1 MATLLETASLVM
13 VPSGYE
19 DGALGSLVPTDASGD
34 FAFTRGS
41 NLSATRVNEQGY
53 IERGYENLLLQSN
66 NFDTSPWTKV
76 GLFNVLGNQQGYD
89 SSNDAWSIESNSTA
103 FDRRIQQS
111 VSVSGVHTFAIYAKS
126 NSTDWVLL
134 YNGTDRVYFDLAN
147 GVVGSSKS
155 GLIIDS
161 KIESTPVTGWYKCT
175 ATFNRAISFIS
186 VVPASGDGN
195 SMVVAGNSIY
205 IQDAQLNQG
214 LVAYPYI
221 ETTAAPEKGGILA
234 DLPRVDYSS
243 GRASLLLEPQRTNL
257 VRYSESYGDGW
268 SQQQGSST
276 NGGVGLLPISPT
288 SGSIK
293 YTATAEG
300 YNQMFTTIQPPTTIG
315 VTYTQ
320 QGYVKCDDAPYI
332 HFQVAPFNNVLVV
345 WDNVNKVIVGSIPSG
360 LGSVKIVDAGGG
372 WTKAEITYTAQFES
386 IYASIKTYFSTSST
400 INHAGVPIGTIAY
413 QTLVQVEEGSY
424 STSYIP
430 TYGTSQTRL
439 RDSAS
444 KTGISNLIGQTEGAV
459 FLEVGEVHNNSA
471 TGPTKWF
478 FRVIKD
484 ANNSFGI
491 GSGGIDSNPP
501 IRFVT
506 IVGGVITTEHEAAG
520 FSNSK
525 IVIKYTSTD
534 FKLFQNGVLKNITSK
549 SIGGYA
555 DIAFMEGAS
564 DNLSMPLKQ
573 HIVFPTALSD
583 EACIELTTL

>member
-19 DGALGSLVPTDASGD
+19 DGTLGSLVPTDASGD
-34 FAFTRGS
+34 FTFTRGS
-41 NLSATRVNEQGY
+41 NLSATRVNEQGF
-53 IERGYENLLLQSN
+53 IEKGYENLLLQSN
-66 NFDTSPWTKV
+66 SFDTTWIPRDATIT
-76 GLFNVLGNQQGYD
+76 GGQAGYD
-89 SSNDAWSIESNSTA
+89 GTNDAWLLQAVSNGYN
-103 FDRRIQQS
+103 RRIYQS
-111 VSVSGVHTFAIYAKS
+111 VSLSSVFTFSFYAKANTS
-126 NSTDWVLL
+126 NYAQAIVFNSTGADPKSYFNLSTGET
-134 YNGTDRVYFDLAN
+134 GTTTDSIDVNMAD
-147 GVVGSSKS
+147 VG
-155 GLIIDS
+155 D
-161 KIESTPVTGWYKCT
+161 GWYRCSIT
-175 ATFNRAISFIS
+175 GNAS
-186 VVPASGDGN
+186 VSQIWLLVSDYGYTNLVD
-195 SMVVAGNSIY
+195 AGGSIY
-205 IQDAQLNQG
+205 IQDAQLNQS
-214 LVAYPYI
+214 LVSYPYV
-221 ETTAAPEKGGILA
+221 ETTTAPEKGGILA

-243 GRASLLLEPQRTNL
+243 GGASLLLEPQRTNL
-257 VRYSESYGDGW
+257 VPHSEYFGGW
-268 SQQQGSST
+268 STADSTVTLIQDANPIDSVAYEIKSSVTANTSRIYQNGLMTSGNDYVSSYLVKPSANPPEYIGFACISNLTPDVLYNFATDSFEDFNIVGNAAKCESISMT
-276 NGGVGLLPISPT
+276 NGWKLLKVPVHENVINT
-288 SGSIK
+288 RFNIYQGGRAGSRLNAIAGQSYYIK
-293 YTATAEG
+293 
-300 YNQMFTTIQPPTTIG
+300 F
-315 VTYTQ
+315 
-320 QGYVKCDDAPYI
+320 
-332 HFQVAPFNNVLVV
+332 
-345 WDNVNKVIVGSIPSG
+345 
-360 LGSVKIVDAGGG
+360 
-372 WTKAEITYTAQFES
+372 AQLEE
-386 IYASIKTYFSTSST
+386 ASY
-400 INHAGVPIGTIAY
+400 P
-413 QTLVQVEEGSY
+413 
-424 STSYIP
+424 TSYIP